1 MKKIKLITF
10 DLDDTFWDIG
20 PVIINA
26 ELSTRKWLEKKV
38 GAVEWGDM
46 ESFLALRKDLAEK
59 DQSFYWDLG
68 KLRREI
74 FRVKLAPI
82 TSNEKELNS
91 LVDES
96 FKYFLDKR
104 HEIIFYDGVI
114 NALKDLSTRYQ
125 LGVLT
130 NGNADI
136 NRLNIGEYFKF
147 SVSSVDVKSNK
158 PDRGHFQK
166 ALDLSGFN
174 ADEVIHIGDH
184 QINDVV
190 GALNLGMK
198 AIWFNKNGATWEQ
211 ESPQP
216 KEISDWN
223 NYKIIEEIA

>member
-147 SVSSVDVKSNK
+147 SVSSMDVKSNK
-158 PDRGHFQK
+158 PDRSHFQK
-166 ALDLSGFN
+166 ALDLSGFS

-223 NYKIIEEIA
+223 NYKLIEEIA

>member
-136 NRLNIGEYFKF
+136 NRLNIGEYFEYHGLPIIKLDF
-147 SVSSVDVKSNK
+147 S
-158 PDRGHFQK
+158 
-166 ALDLSGFN
+166 
-174 ADEVIHIGDH
+174 
-184 QINDVV
+184 
-190 GALNLGMK
+190 
-198 AIWFNKNGATWEQ
+198 
-211 ESPQP
+211 ESPFT
-216 KEISDWN
+216 
-223 NYKIIEEIA
+223 

>member
-26 ELSTRKWLEKKV
+26 EVSTRKWLEKKV
-38 GAVEWGDM
+38 GAVDWGDM

-59 DQSFYWDLG
+59 DPSFYWDLG

-158 PDRGHFQK
+158 PGRDHFQK
-166 ALDLSGFN
+166 ALDLSGFS